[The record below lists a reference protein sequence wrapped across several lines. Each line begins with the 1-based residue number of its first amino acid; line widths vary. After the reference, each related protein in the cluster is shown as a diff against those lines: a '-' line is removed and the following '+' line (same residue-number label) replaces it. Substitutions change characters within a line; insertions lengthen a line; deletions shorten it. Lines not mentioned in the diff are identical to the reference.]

1 MTWPCLSIILF
12 YFQLAVCPTVCPT
25 MKVQLVQLII
35 ICEIWCSS
43 PFSEITFSV
52 SISPPD
58 GSRAQLFEI
67 WPFWTRISPSLSYF
81 FVDSLLSSVRSG
93 GGSYRKTGDRID
105 GLMSS
110 AGDRIQQTVP
120 KLYLQD
126 VRTQC
131 QSRLRPHA
139 IDTSKRFHLNIRFS
153 TLRCLNGTFTVNGQF
168 QVEQLEF

>member
-1 MTWPCLSIILF
+1 MKYDVVRHSLKS
-12 YFQLAVCPTVCPT
+12 PTA
-25 MKVQLVQLII
+25 
-35 ICEIWCSS
+35 
-43 PFSEITFSV
+43 SV
-52 SISPPD
+52 SRHQMVAEPNCSRFGPSEPESHRLSP
-58 GSRAQLFEI
+58 
-67 WPFWTRISPSLSYF
+67 TF

-126 VRTQC
+126 VRTQI